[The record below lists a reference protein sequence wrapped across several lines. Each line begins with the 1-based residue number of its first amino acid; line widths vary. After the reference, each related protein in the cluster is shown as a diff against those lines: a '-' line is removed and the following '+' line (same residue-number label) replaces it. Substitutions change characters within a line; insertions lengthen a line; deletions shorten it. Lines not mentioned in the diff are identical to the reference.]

1 MLIGVRTCRFISA
14 VSFCYCHQIL
24 QANFRCYT
32 THPHGPP
39 PTRKAV
45 LDEYPD
51 FSFQTESTFYFHT
64 GEQETDFKWM
74 LDHLVLKYKVKSF
87 WKFGVNDKWFKQD
100 ERTYVKFTFNEAT
113 FLPTSK

>member
-1 MLIGVRTCRFISA
+1 MEYVRVVSSLLLLSVIVIRSFKQISDATPLIHTAR
-14 VSFCYCHQIL
+14 
-24 QANFRCYT
+24 
-32 THPHGPP
+32 HPHARLFS
-39 PTRKAV
+39 TST
-45 LDEYPD
+45 PD